1 MRIVRFATSGQVR
14 YDLLDH
20 TTVLG
25 LQCSPFERPGVSD
38 RPPLLDEMAYK
49 LSDVRLLCPCTP
61 SKVVCLGLNYR
72 SHAREIS
79 MPVPDAPIIFLK
91 PSTAVIGPD
100 EPIVL
105 PHMSRRV
112 DYEGE
117 LGVVIGKQAKDVARE
132 EAGRYILGYTCFN
145 DVTERMVQRED
156 GQWTRAKSY
165 DTFAPLGPWIET
177 DLDPGDVGIETYLN
191 GVLKQS
197 GRTSDL
203 VFGVDYL
210 LSFISKVMTLLPGD
224 VIATGT
230 PSGIGPMNA
239 GDAVEVRITPIGTL
253 KNRVVPQDT

>member
-1 MRIVRFATSGQVR
+1 MRFAKSGQVR
-14 YDLLDH
+14 YGLLDH

-25 LQCSPFERPGVSD
+25 LQCSPFECPDVPV
-38 RPPLLDEMAYK
+38 RPPLLDGVTYQVD
-49 LSDVRLLCPCTP
+49 DVGLLCPCTP

-72 SHAREIS
+72 SHARELG
-79 MPVPDAPIIFLK
+79 MPVPDAPVIFLK
-91 PSTAVIGPD
+91 PSTAVIGPE

-105 PHMSRRV
+105 PHISRRV

-117 LGVVIGKQAKDVARE
+117 LGVVIGKRAKNVAAE
-132 EAGRYILGYTCFN
+132 EADRYILGYTCFN

-177 DLDPGDVGIETYLN
+177 DFDPGDVGIETYLN

-210 LSFISKVMTLLPGD
+210 LSFISQVMTLLPGD

-230 PSGIGPMNA
+230 PSGIGPMNP
-239 GDAVEVRITPIGTL
+239 GDTVEVTVESIGTL
-253 KNRVVPQDT
+253 RNAVVANQT